1 MARLKYISG
10 MLPVIWIGET
20 KASSHSMRQ
29 KPKQK
34 RALAFIKV
42 HGGQEKMEED
52 EGVGTVTCDM
62 KGLCSTLSAIGNS
75 QYL

>member
-1 MARLKYISG
+1 

-20 KASSHSMRQ
+20 KASSHSVRQ

-42 HGGQEKMEED
+42 HGGQEKMEEN
-52 EGVGTVTCDM
+52 GGGGGGAVTFDM
-62 KGLCSTLSAIGNS
+62 KGLCSILSAIGNW
-75 QYL
+75 